1 MLVLSRKIGQ
11 RIIIGDD
18 IIIQINDVNIR
29 TGKVKVGIDAP
40 QGVMVDRE
48 EVRIAINRERNKSN
62 EFIKAKND

>member
-18 IIIQINDVNIR
+18 IIIQINDVDTR

-40 QGVMVDRE
+40 QGVRVDRE

-62 EFIKAKND
+62 DFIKAKND